1 MNSNIKLPGFEE
13 VVVLSMEEV
22 EEKLRIHVEMPVKA
36 HICPI
41 CGTSTVKI
49 HDYRIQKI
57 KHLKLFERQTLLFY
71 KKRRY
76 ACQCG
81 KKFVERNPFVD
92 RYQRISVELNQAI
105 KIRSIKGKTFKE
117 TAEVYG
123 TST

>member
-1 MNSNIKLPGFEE
+1 
-13 VVVLSMEEV
+13 
-22 EEKLRIHVEMPVKA
+22 
-36 HICPI
+36 
-41 CGTSTVKI
+41 
-49 HDYRIQKI
+49 
-57 KHLKLFERQTLLFY
+57 ERQTLLFY

-81 KKFVERNPFVD
+81 KKFAESNPFVD

-123 TST
+123 TSPSTVVRRFDHLAEATVNEEAKELPEVIAIDEYKGDTREGKYQLIIADG

>member
-36 HICPI
+36 HVCPV

-71 KKRRY
+71 KKR
-76 ACQCG
+76 AMLVS
-81 KKFVERNPFVD
+81 VERSLRNATPLSTD
-92 RYQRISVELNQAI
+92 TSVFRL
-105 KIRSIKGKTFKE
+105 S
-117 TAEVYG
+117 
-123 TST
+123 